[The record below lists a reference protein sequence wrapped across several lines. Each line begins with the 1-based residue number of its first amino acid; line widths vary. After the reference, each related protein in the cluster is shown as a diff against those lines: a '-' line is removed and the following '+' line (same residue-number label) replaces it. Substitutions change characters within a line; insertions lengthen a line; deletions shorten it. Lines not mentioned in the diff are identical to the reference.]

1 MSDAPGYLDGVC
13 EGCLSPE
20 RQQPVEITDIE
31 IKKLFFEIL
40 NQAAD
45 QNIEN
50 LKLRLCSEC
59 KSSIKKF
66 LTFRQQVQDAH
77 EILSRHLLNP
87 VRLEADPNIVGKK
100 ARRMMMMINHG
111 RRPIACGCGRCWPA
125 NRPMRAPPL
134 VTCLVGA
141 RQNLLEASRTFYD
154 TRIPTACKYVCP
166 SIASSQSTLPSQP
179 TDSYTKTPK
188 SVSDVKTSLDVTPK
202 ELAFIKVEDGL
213 DDGGCYLDD
222 AGQGGDEDFKTVLK
236 PEISQPNH
244 LDISVSYKTKEDDFN
259 ESDDEPLHKKRS
271 KKEAGEKRGRKKK
284 KDDALPKIDRRKC
297 PGPKRERPPGV
308 VDNPRVRMKLK
319 QLNVPDGMLECVVL
333 SWEEV
338 EAERQRGL
346 SSSAYSGQQYRCA
359 HCVLGFNHRAKLL
372 AHMNKHDASA
382 GPLECNV
389 CHVRCK
395 HAHALSAHK
404 RRHRLR
410 WRCTVCGHTMS
421 RAGVAAD
428 HCSRRH
434 TAPPPQHTCR
444 LCGHTDAL
452 VCYVIHSGE
461 KEFSCSRC
469 DKRFLFKKAMQVH
482 AMTHDA
488 HANLYCYQCDVTFKN
503 RMSYTQH
510 MKYSLK
516 HVDPAQLKYACT
528 SCDKR
533 FLKASRL
540 HDHTLAVHLKATP
553 VHCSVPGC
561 SFATPVHCSVP
572 GCSFAC
578 ASRPVLRAHMRS
590 RHRDAAPRRN
600 HVCHT
605 CGKAYLTKK
614 SLEGH
619 LRAHSGERPFRCA
632 VCAASFG
639 YEAALYNHTRLVH
652 LKHKLGRSV
661 PPPAP
666 PAPDIP

>member
-77 EILSRHLLNP
+77 EILSRHL
-87 VRLEADPNIVGKK
+87 
-100 ARRMMMMINHG
+100 
-111 RRPIACGCGRCWPA
+111 
-125 NRPMRAPPL
+125 
-134 VTCLVGA
+134 
-141 RQNLLEASRTFYD
+141 
-154 TRIPTACKYVCP
+154 
-166 SIASSQSTLPSQP
+166 IASSHTTLPSQP
-179 TDSYTKTPK
+179 TDSYTKTPR
-188 SVSDVKTSLDVTPK
+188 SVSDVKTSIDVTPK

-213 DDGGCYLDD
+213 DDGGCYMDD
-222 AGQGGDEDFKTVLK
+222 GQGGDEDFKTVLK
-236 PEISQPNH
+236 PEISQPNQ

-271 KKEAGEKRGRKKK
+271 KKGAGEKRGRKKK
-284 KDDALPKIDRRKC
+284 KEDALPKIDRRKC

-308 VDNPRVRMKLK
+308 VDNPRVRQKLK

-346 SSSAYSGQQYRCA
+346 SSAAYSGQQYRCA

-452 VCYVIHSGE
+452 VCYVSLAKLRSHMKSHAERQRCELCGKTFRDRTSLRTHLFIHSGE

-540 HDHTLAVHLKATP
+540 HDHTLAVHLK
-553 VHCSVPGC
+553 
-561 SFATPVHCSVP
+561 ATPVHCSVP